1 MRNLYSRAASYQP
14 LTPFERALLRL
25 VEGLICTALVAALPI
40 VADALASTSIDWGNV
55 LRAALAAGAVAML
68 LALVK
73 YARAHADPVLT
84 DALDELV
91 AALSANLAATS
102 RNPADDTKGAPD
114 AEGARARTPAG
125 VIVASADNRE

>member
-1 MRNLYSRAASYQP
+1 MRNLYARAASYQS

-55 LRAALAAGAVAML
+55 LRAALAAGAVAAL

-73 YARAHADPVLT
+73 YARAHADPVLA
-84 DALDELV
+84 DALDELT
-91 AALSANLAATS
+91 AALSAASHLPRPRT
-102 RNPADDTKGAPD
+102 RQMTP
-114 AEGARARTPAG
+114 RARPTPKEYERARQPTQ
-125 VIVASADNRE
+125 V